1 VAPEAGSRRTT
12 LEKPPPQADSMV
24 AIIRKAAAWWKRMV
38 SGYPSQWRS
47 ASQATRPLDLVDRP
61 IDQSQFSTR
70 VIVASVVLVIT
81 NLLISAFFVWLANK
95 TCDNYQWVSWLI
107 TAYFVI
113 CIIGAMAILTD
124 PKRYAA
130 AAAADN
136 SENKQ
141 PKRVRFTD
149 SS

>member
-1 VAPEAGSRRTT
+1 MLSNIAVC
-12 LEKPPPQADSMV
+12 
-24 AIIRKAAAWWKRMV
+24 
-38 SGYPSQWRS
+38 
-47 ASQATRPLDLVDRP
+47 PL
-61 IDQSQFSTR
+61 
-70 VIVASVVLVIT
+70 ASVILTLVIIINILDIYLVGFQFAILIT

-95 TCDNYQWVSWLI
+95 TCDKYQWVSWLI

-130 AAAADN
+130 PSAG
-136 SENKQ
+136 ENKQ
-141 PKRVRFTD
+141 PSTANKRVRFTD

>member
-1 VAPEAGSRRTT
+1 MLSNIAVC
-12 LEKPPPQADSMV
+12 
-24 AIIRKAAAWWKRMV
+24 
-38 SGYPSQWRS
+38 
-47 ASQATRPLDLVDRP
+47 PL
-61 IDQSQFSTR
+61 
-70 VIVASVVLVIT
+70 ASVILTLVIIINILDIYLVGFQFAILIT

-95 TCDNYQWVSWLI
+95 TCDKYQWVSWLI

-130 AAAADN
+130 PAAD
-136 SENKQ
+136 ENKQ
-141 PKRVRFTD
+141 PSTANKRVRFTD